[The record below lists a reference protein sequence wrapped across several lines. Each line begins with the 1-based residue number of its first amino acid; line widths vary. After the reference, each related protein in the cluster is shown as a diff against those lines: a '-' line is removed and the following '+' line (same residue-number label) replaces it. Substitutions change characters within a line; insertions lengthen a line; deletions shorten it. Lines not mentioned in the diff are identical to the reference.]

1 VVETAHIIESVRE
14 SWFQGEFFD
23 FELFLH
29 ALFGF
34 DLFLLFS
41 LICRFLCLLLA
52 LQFFLLLDDFLEL
65 FLDSF
70 GLLVVLHVS
79 WIQISNFVLFVVNV
93 LFKGEI
99 EKPCGQYLGLLCDE

>member
-14 SWFQGEFFD
+14 SWFQGEFFY

-34 DLFLLFS
+34 ELFLLFS

-79 WIQISNFVLFVVNV
+79 WIQISNFVLFVVNE